1 MFAAKKNFP
10 RNTPSLAVGRRSA
23 SRQAAGSPCTLDRQ
37 ALSARIGQGFQLVEP
52 ELSAAGAL
60 LAGSLSIAQLR
71 AGLFL
76 HCTDVTHL
84 HDMTTRF
91 AMVEEGTKV
100 LLKLEGN
107 ARVSLGGVPVGLDAG
122 QGADACPQ
130 GAVVTLS
137 IPEDFERH
145 CRADTRERMV
155 VITLTT
161 QWFESAGLAPCH
173 LREHLAVRAWQPSP
187 RAIAIAEQ
195 LVRPAA
201 FVGPMHAL
209 YQESRALDL
218 VAEAL
223 TQVGPGEQTAPPAL
237 APAAY
242 RRICRLQALL
252 DSGEADSLSLGSIAQ
267 EIGCNANTLQR
278 QFRDTFGKTIF
289 DYLRES
295 RLQRAAEALER
306 DGVSVAV
313 AAEIAGY
320 NSQANFS
327 TAFRRHFGIA
337 PKHARVKV

>member
-1 MFAAKKNFP
+1 M
-10 RNTPSLAVGRRSA
+10 
-23 SRQAAGSPCTLDRQ
+23 LDRQ

-52 ELSAAGAL
+52 ELAAAGAL
-60 LAGSLSIAQLR
+60 LEGSLSIAQLR

-122 QGADACPQ
+122 QGTDARPQ

-137 IPEDFERH
+137 VPENFERH
-145 CRADTRERMV
+145 CRAGTRERMV

-161 QWFESAGLAPCH
+161 QWFESADLTPCH
-173 LREHLAVRAWQPSP
+173 HREHLTVRIWQPSP
-187 RAIAIAEQ
+187 RAIAVAEQ
-195 LVRPAA
+195 LVRPAVFA
-201 FVGPMHAL
+201 GPMHAL

-223 TQVGPGEQTAPPAL
+223 TQAGPGEHPTPPAL
-237 APAAY
+237 HPAAY
-242 RRICRLQALL
+242 RRICRLQAFL
-252 DSGEADSLSLGSIAQ
+252 DSGQADTLSLGSIAL

-278 QFRDTFGKTIF
+278 QFRETFGKTIF

-337 PKHARVKV
+337 PKQARVKV